1 MFTFLYICKEPNK
14 QKIMN
19 YREFNKDYK
28 MRDLKIIANLYESD
42 GIPDKPAR
50 REAYNNKL
58 DDYERNGLITS
69 KQAYTWCIPDSY
81 EKTKFWL

>member
-1 MFTFLYICKEPNK
+1 
-14 QKIMN
+14 MN

-28 MRDLKIIANLYESD
+28 MHDLKIIASLYEAD

-58 DDYERNGLITS
+58 DEYERNGLITEQ
-69 KQAYTWCIPDSY
+69 QAYNWCIPNSY
-81 EKTKFWL
+81 ETTKYWL